1 MGMKIPKYIKKKI
14 QERARFQGK
23 ANWLQQEIEEWCA
36 KRNIELEYTGTH
48 ICLYT
53 EPYAVAAGVI
63 ESIKNADGERREG
76 E

>member
-1 MGMKIPKYIKKKI
+1 MGMKMPKYIEKKI

-36 KRNIELEYTGTH
+36 KRNIELEYTCTH